1 MEERIQKLFDTVGD
15 LRRKANVNTA
25 FGKPVAAEGRTVIP
39 VAEVGYVF
47 GLRFGTS
54 GEGQEPQPEEGSAGG
69 RLSTRP
75 LGLIEVAEEGI
86 TVQPVVDEQRVALAG
101 ALLAGWIVFWV
112 ARTLVRIFAKR

>member
-39 VAEVGYVF
+39 VAEVGYAF

-54 GEGQEPQPEEGSAGG
+54 GEDQEPHPEEGSAGG

-75 LGLIEVAEEGI
+75 LGLIEVADDGI
-86 TVQPVVDEQRVALAG
+86 VVQPVVDEQRVALAG

-112 ARTLVRIFAKR
+112 ARSLVRIFAKK